1 MPLARVLSTPRVALL
16 VFLVALTPVAGHA
29 QQFEWPEKAKNLR
42 VLPKNISKD
51 DLRTTM
57 VGYARA
63 LGVRCQFCHV
73 GEEGKPLTTFDFAS
87 DNNPMKGVARGMV
100 KMVGGVQEDLHKIK
114 FQEQDRVRVGCIT
127 CHHGKPRPVTLVD
140 ELRRVYV
147 TSGIDS
153 TLARYMSLRIRYYGR
168 DAYDFG
174 EGSLSDLSSELLD
187 MGRYDDAIRL
197 LKLNLDQYPQ
207 SSRSYDALGEAY
219 QKAGKK
225 DEAIQASRKALELD
239 PRNHNAE
246 ERLKELGADA
256 K

>member
-1 MPLARVLSTPRVALL
+1 MPLARVLSMPRVALL